1 MRVDSDQV
9 IPVAG
14 RKTVRDIFWVLVK
27 GAGPVDERAIVECQG
42 ACRSN
47 AIRAQLGDEKIKK

>member
-27 GAGPVDERAIVECQG
+27 GAGPVDEIVECQG

-47 AIRAQLGDEKIKK
+47 AIRAQVGDEKIKK